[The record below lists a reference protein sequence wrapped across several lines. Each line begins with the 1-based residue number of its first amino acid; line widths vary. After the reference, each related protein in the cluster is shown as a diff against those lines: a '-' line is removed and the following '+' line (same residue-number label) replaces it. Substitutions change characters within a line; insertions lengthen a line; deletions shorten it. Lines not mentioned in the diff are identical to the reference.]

1 MYVVHENKSLIN
13 AKKSSVTS
21 MSVIKLRE
29 REKITTDLPLFGNE
43 LSQKLH
49 EQNVNF

>member
-21 MSVIKLRE
+21 MSDIKLRE
-29 REKITTDLPLFGNE
+29 RKKNYNKKREKKKSKHMSIK
-43 LSQKLH
+43 SRS
-49 EQNVNF
+49 